1 MFDFLKKP
9 KLKEPCFLK
18 ADSSAE
24 KQLAALQNLA
34 ENAPAD
40 VAARIQADIRM
51 LNAGME
57 GEKNIAYEL
66 KTSFLP
72 IYIFHDLFLQYKD
85 LTAQIDYLVIHKNYV
100 LVIESKKM
108 LGDMEITSKGDFIR
122 VFKTPDGHVYKKEGI
137 YSPVV
142 QNERHCAILK
152 QILYEVLPKAK
163 PALLDA
169 GVKSV
174 VVLANPKSIVF
185 DKYAKKEVKSQII
198 KFDQLRPFMEQLAKT
213 NSEAFI
219 LSEESQKKLCDR
231 LLELHRENP
240 VDYTLK
246 YQKQLAEKSPT
257 ETDKSTGSKQ
267 NEALRAALKKYRL
280 DVSRAEN
287 IKPYFLFNNAQM
299 EELIAKNPKTLDELC
314 TVAGF
319 GEKKSKL
326 YGETILQILKRFHN
340 ENETDNF

>member
-24 KQLAALQNLA
+24 KQLAALQQLA
-34 ENAPAD
+34 ETVPEEIAQ
-40 VAARIQADIRM
+40 RIQADIRM
-51 LNAGME
+51 LKAGIQ
-57 GEKNIAYEL
+57 GEANIAYEL
-66 KTSFLP
+66 KSSFLP
-72 IYIFHDLFLQYKD
+72 IYVFHDLFLQYKD

-122 VFKTPDGHVYKKEGI
+122 VFKTPDGRVYKKEGI

-152 QILYEVLPKAK
+152 QILYEVFPKAK
-163 PALLDA
+163 PALLDT

-185 DKYAKKEVKSQII
+185 DKYAKKELKTQII
-198 KFDQLRPFMEQLAKT
+198 KYDQLRPFMEQLAKT

-246 YQKQLAEKSPT
+246 YQLQPAKEAVNGQAAQS
-257 ETDKSTGSKQ
+257 
-267 NEALRAALKKYRL
+267 EALREALKKYRL
-280 DVSRAEN
+280 EVSRAEN

-299 EELIAKNPKTLDELC
+299 EELIAKNPQTQSDLC
-314 TVAGF
+314 TVSGF
-319 GEKKSKL
+319 GEKKAQK
-326 YGETILQILKRFHN
+326 YGAAILSILRQF
-340 ENETDNF
+340 ENAEKHI